1 MLRDTYCYTKAC
13 FAQTV
18 PVKATETFFLDR
30 LETVGNFC
38 SDRYAITM
46 IKTLQVSDY

>member
-30 LETVGNFC
+30 LAKWRPLVISAQTGT
-38 SDRYAITM
+38 R
-46 IKTLQVSDY
+46 